1 MASKNKKLSVSLED
15 APGSPP
21 STDVPAMPIPGKD
34 KANITI
40 HLRNIPLLKGLTND
54 DMMQVKSHIVIQR
67 YSRRDAIVQKG
78 AVNDSLLLLL
88 SGNMQVID
96 LTDQGSIT
104 GLSLLS
110 PGNFFGEVALINN
123 TAHTSSVVALN
134 EVLVAF
140 LPSAIALQLFSHSP
154 SVAQQ
159 VQYHLAQKVRRDQQ
173 FRNLL
178 SINSTSKRIFSFLVL
193 MKKKNAEKQELVEN
207 LPTHQEIAN
216 MINTSRETV
225 TRTLLMLVQQGIIKK
240 DAHRLIIT
248 NPDALIKLVN
258 KPQETKKSQKTSR
271 NPIRQ

>member
-1 MASKNKKLSVSLED
+1 MASKNKKISVSLED
-15 APGSPP
+15 APISLP
-21 STDVPAMPIPGKD
+21 SADVPAIPVPGKD

-54 DMMQVKSHIVIQR
+54 DMAQVKNHLVIQR
-67 YSRRDAIVQKG
+67 YSRRDVIIQKG
-78 AVNDSLLLLL
+78 ANNDNLLLLL

-96 LTDQGSIT
+96 LTEQGSIT
-104 GLSLLS
+104 GLSILS
-110 PGNFFGEVALINN
+110 PGNFFGEIALINN

-134 EVLVAF
+134 EALVAF
-140 LPSAIALQLFSHSP
+140 LPNPIALHLFAHSP
-154 SVAQQ
+154 SVAHQI
-159 VQYHLAQKVRRDQQ
+159 QYHLAQKVRRDQK

-178 SINSTSKRIFSFLVL
+178 SINNTSKRIVSFLVL
-193 MKKKNAEKQELVEN
+193 MKKTNAENQEWVEN

-225 TRTLLMLVQQGIIKK
+225 TRTLLTLVQQGIIKK

-258 KPQETKKSQKTSR
+258 KPQEIKK
-271 NPIRQ
+271 N

>member
-15 APGSPP
+15 APVSPP

-54 DMMQVKSHIVIQR
+54 DMMQVKSHLVIQR

-110 PGNFFGEVALINN
+110 PGHFFGEVALINN

-140 LPSAIALQLFSHSP
+140 LPSTIALHLFSHSP

-159 VQYHLAQKVRRDQQ
+159 VQHHLAQKVQRDQQ

-258 KPQETKKSQKTSR
+258 KSQETKKS
-271 NPIRQ
+271 

>member
-15 APGSPP
+15 APISSP
-21 STDVPAMPIPGKD
+21 STDAPAIPVPSKD

-40 HLRNIPLLKGLTND
+40 HLRNIPLLKGLTSD
-54 DMMQVKSHIVIQR
+54 DMALVKNQLVIQC
-67 YSRRDAIVQKG
+67 YSRRDAIIQKG
-78 AVNDSLLLLL
+78 ASNDSLLLLL
-88 SGNMQVID
+88 SGNIQVID

-123 TAHTSSVVALN
+123 TVHTSSAVALN
-134 EVLVAF
+134 DVLVAF
-140 LPSAIALQLFSHSP
+140 LPSAIALHLFSHSP
-154 SVAQQ
+154 SVAHQI
-159 VQYHLAQKVRRDQQ
+159 QYHLAQKVRRDQQ

-178 SINSTSKRIFSFLVL
+178 SISNTSKRIFSFLVL
-193 MKKKNAEKQELVEN
+193 MKKKNAEKQESVEN

-225 TRTLLMLVQQGIIKK
+225 TRTLLLLAQQGIIKK

-258 KPQETKKSQKTSR
+258 KPQETKKS
-271 NPIRQ
+271 

>member
-1 MASKNKKLSVSLED
+1 MNQYLMASKNKKISVLLED
-15 APGSPP
+15 APISPP
-21 STDVPAMPIPGKD
+21 STDVPAIPIPGKD

-54 DMMQVKSHIVIQR
+54 DMAQVKSHLVIHR
-67 YSRRDAIVQKG
+67 YGRRDAIIQKG
-78 AVNDSLLLLL
+78 ASSDSLLLLL
-88 SGNMQVID
+88 SGNIQVID

-104 GLSLLS
+104 GLNLLS

-123 TAHTSSVVALN
+123 TAHTSSVVAVN

-140 LPSAIALQLFSHSP
+140 LPGAIALHLFSHSP

-159 VQYHLAQKVRRDQQ
+159 IQLHLAQKVQRDQQ

-178 SINSTSKRIFSFLVL
+178 SINSTSKRIVSFLVL
-193 MKKKNAEKQELVEN
+193 MKKKNAEKQEWVEN

-225 TRTLLMLVQQGIIKK
+225 TRTLLTLVQQGIIKK
-240 DAHRLIIT
+240 DAHRLIII

-258 KPQETKKSQKTSR
+258 KPQETKKS
-271 NPIRQ
+271 

>member
-1 MASKNKKLSVSLED
+1 MASKNKKPSISLED
-15 APGSPP
+15 APNAS
-21 STDVPAMPIPGKD
+21 SSNDVSAIPIPSKN

-40 HLRNIPLLKGLTND
+40 HLRSIPLLKGLTND
-54 DMMQVKSHIVIQR
+54 DMALVKSQLVIQR
-67 YSRRDAIVQKG
+67 YGRRDAIIQKG
-78 AVNDSLLLLL
+78 ASNDSLLLLL
-88 SGNMQVID
+88 SGNIQVID

-123 TAHTSSVVALN
+123 TIHTSSVVALN
-134 EVLVAF
+134 DVLVAF
-140 LPSAIALQLFSHSP
+140 LPSTIALHLFSHSP
-154 SVAQQ
+154 SVAHQI
-159 VQYHLAQKVRRDQQ
+159 QYHLAQKVRRDQQ

-178 SINSTSKRIFSFLVL
+178 SISNTSKRIFSFLVL

-225 TRTLLMLVQQGIIKK
+225 TRTLLLLVQQGIIKK

-258 KPQETKKSQKTSR
+258 KPQETKKS
-271 NPIRQ
+271 